1 MTLPPLHHGRN
12 DDDPRLRPGRGGA
25 GGPGNGLRTAS
36 TFVGVTFACAL
47 IGFWALRLVG
57 IGRGDL
63 SLGWALAIVAGAGVV
78 AAVVTRAVGRR

>member
-1 MTLPPLHHGRN
+1 MSSC
-12 DDDPRLRPGRGGA
+12 
-25 GGPGNGLRTAS
+25 RTIPTDQSVSRRRRFSSAETS

-47 IGFWALRLVG
+47 IGFWTLRLVG

>member
-1 MTLPPLHHGRN
+1 M
-12 DDDPRLRPGRGGA
+12 
-25 GGPGNGLRTAS
+25 
-36 TFVGVTFACAL
+36 GVTFACAL
-47 IGFWALRLVG
+47 IGFWTLRLVG